1 MALGTK
7 ESQLVHGVDVR
18 NTESV
23 KISRILYLISETG
36 GEVEVSRWGI
46 RYWVNIGV
54 IYQNKTTCTLAVG
67 RR

>member
-7 ESQLVHGVDVR
+7 ESQLVHRVDVR

-23 KISRILYLISETG
+23 KISRILYLISEKG

-46 RYWVNIGV
+46 R
-54 IYQNKTTCTLAVG
+54 
-67 RR
+67 